1 MHTKV
6 VERRLHPSQV
16 KTQQVHAIIAIDQ
29 DPWVWRK
36 LRNVQEVAQEGP
48 DGQKRVR
55 YLTQDPQHE
64 ARVHKTVGVANTWGS
79 RTHSAG
85 ASSKDCPGESAHG
98 TCSTLPTLPMKRG
111 PDEGNTAGSK
121 DCRPRFGARRH
132 RPEGTAQRQITELE
146 LEVMPPEE
154 QDLPF
159 MIRQAKSAR
168 NY

>member
-1 MHTKV
+1 M
-6 VERRLHPSQV
+6 RFLS
-16 KTQQVHAIIAIDQ
+16 Q
-29 DPWVWRK
+29 DPVHK
-36 LRNVQEVAQEGP
+36 A
-48 DGQKRVR
+48 K
-55 YLTQDPQHE
+55 
-64 ARVHKTVGVANTWGS
+64 VHKTIGVVNTWGS
-79 RTHSAG
+79 RTGTAS
-85 ASSKDCPGESAHG
+85 ASSKDCSDANQGKSAHG

-132 RPEGTAQRQITELE
+132 RSGGTAKRQSTELE

-159 MIRQAKSAR
+159 LVRQAKSAR